1 MRLSTDSIRHLCQDS
16 GLLGGGSR
24 YTAWMERFHAP
35 ATIVLPRQNL
45 GGGSRFGQTAL
56 SRRDRLDA
64 NAAAKI
70 DGEAIPDAVYVGRG
84 ADTTRRGPSVCH
96 TVTITIRILVCDWP
110 QSDAEAPSLLRLSK
124 NNQIL
129 QCIDHAF
136 Q

>member
-1 MRLSTDSIRHLCQDS
+1 
-16 GLLGGGSR
+16 
-24 YTAWMERFHAP
+24 MERFRAP
-35 ATIVLPRQNL
+35 ATIVIPRQIL
-45 GGGSRFGQTAL
+45 GGGSPLGQTVL

-70 DGEAIPDAVYVGRG
+70 DGEAIPDALYVGRG
-84 ADTTRRGPSVCH
+84 ADATRRGPSICH
-96 TVTITIRILVCDWP
+96 TVTITIRISVCAWP